1 MVVWNRTYNS
11 SKVCLYR
18 GKGHCQM
25 GVGGVMLDPRKW
37 ELEMRESQVER
48 KEKLI
53 EGVIIEIIVV
63 GNRD

>member
-1 MVVWNRTYNS
+1 
-11 SKVCLYR
+11 
-18 GKGHCQM
+18 
-25 GVGGVMLDPRKW
+25 MLDPRKW